1 MGLHDFLSDLFS
13 LRLDARAV
21 GLYQGFS
28 EVNILL
34 CCRPTPFVVR
44 EREGETPSHKN
55 HNTPPICWSSLLYF
69 SNISFNLG
77 KIGFNQQIQGF
88 PLVTWLGL
96 LLLSVTLVLL

>member
-34 CCRPTPFVVR
+34 CCRPTSFVVR

-55 HNTPPICWSSLLYF
+55 HSTPICWSSLLYF